1 MLDFLELELDEDDVV
16 DLELSDDPDDVFEDD
31 VEDEDEPFVELEF
44 LEVPEFEEPEPVL
57 LDEPEDSEESEE
69 SELPPFKISFSSL
82 SLRFSVSN

>member
-1 MLDFLELELDEDDVV
+1 M
-16 DLELSDDPDDVFEDD
+16 ELSDDPDDVFEDE

-44 LEVPEFEEPEPVL
+44 LEVPELDEPEPVL
-57 LDEPEDSEESEE
+57 FDELEEPEDSEDSEE